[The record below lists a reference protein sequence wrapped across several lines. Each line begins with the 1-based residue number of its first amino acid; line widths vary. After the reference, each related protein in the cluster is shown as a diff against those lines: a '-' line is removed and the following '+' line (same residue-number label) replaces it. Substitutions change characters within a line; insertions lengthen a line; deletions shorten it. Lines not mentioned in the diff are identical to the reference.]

1 MIKIALDAL
10 GGDFGAEPNVRGAV
24 EAAKRLD
31 AEIILVG
38 DQTVIRRELSSMGYK
53 DLPKNISV
61 VNAPDVIDMGAD
73 PAREVRSKKT
83 ASIVVCAEL
92 VHKGQADAFVSAGHS
107 GAAMVAALFGMGRM
121 KGVLRPA
128 IASPM
133 PTYRGVSLL
142 LDGGANADC
151 KPIHLLQFA
160 VMGAAYMEKVFDVK
174 DPSVGVLSIGEEE
187 TKGNHLVK
195 CTVPHMRE
203 IGVNF
208 KGTVEGRDVNTGET
222 DVIVCDGFVGNIVL
236 KMAEGL
242 AKTLL
247 NMIKRE
253 IKKRPLAV
261 CGALLSKRA
270 FKAVKDHTNPDNYG
284 GAPLLGVN
292 GIAIISH
299 GKSNEIAIFNALKT
313 AKKLVQKDFIGDV
326 GQKIAALKDTFQRI
340 EDEYAKE
347 GGNHD

>member
-133 PTYRGVSLL
+133 PTYQGVSLL

-174 DPSVGVLSIGEEE
+174 APSVGVLSIGEEE

-292 GIAIISH
+292 GVAIISH

-347 GGNHD
+347 GVNHD

>member
-1 MIKIALDAL
+1 M
-10 GGDFGAEPNVRGAV
+10 
-24 EAAKRLD
+24 D

-38 DQTVIRRELSSMGYK
+38 DQTVIRRELSDLGYK

-107 GAAMVAALFGMGRM
+107 GAAMVAALFGMGRI

-128 IASPM
+128 IATPM
-133 PTYRGVSLL
+133 PTYQGVSLL

-160 VMGAAYMEKVFDVK
+160 VMGSAYMEKVFDVK

-292 GIAIISH
+292 GVAIISH
-299 GKSNEIAIFNALKT
+299 GKSNDVAIFNALKT

>member
-1 MIKIALDAL
+1 MIRIALDAL
-10 GGDFGAEPNVRGAV
+10 GGDFGATPNVLGAL

-38 DQTVIRRELSSMGYK
+38 DQTVIRRELTALGHS

-73 PAREVRSKKT
+73 PAREVRAKKT

-107 GAAMVAALFGMGRM
+107 GAAMVAALLRMGRI

-128 IASPM
+128 IATPM
-133 PTYRGVSLL
+133 PTYEGVSLL

-151 KPIHLLQFA
+151 RPIHLMQFA
-160 VMGAAYMEKVFDVK
+160 VMGSAYMEKVFDVK
-174 DPSVGVLSIGEEE
+174 DPSVGILSIGEEE

-292 GIAIISH
+292 GVAIISH
-299 GKSNEIAIFNALKT
+299 GKSNDVAIFNALKT

>member
-195 CTVPHMRE
+195 CTVPHMRQ

-292 GIAIISH
+292 GVAIISH

-347 GGNHD
+347 GVNHD